1 MYQFLLRYKDF
12 LAQWKLYIISAV
24 VLIMV
29 LIGFIFWRQ
38 DDYTSR
44 DFENKDT
51 VLKQSTS
58 ENSSLSKLEDVQ
70 VKDGDNS
77 KNKGPVYVDLKGAV
91 KHPNVYKMTSK
102 DRVVDLLDK
111 AQLLDDADVSQ
122 INLSEK
128 LTDQKMIFIP
138 HKGQKNV
145 EPQFGANSVHV
156 KMGTQIILK

>member
-77 KNKGPVYVDLKGAV
+77 KIKVLY
-91 KHPNVYKMTSK
+91 MS
-102 DRVVDLLDK
+102 
-111 AQLLDDADVSQ
+111 
-122 INLSEK
+122 I
-128 LTDQKMIFIP
+128 
-138 HKGQKNV
+138 
-145 EPQFGANSVHV
+145 
-156 KMGTQIILK
+156 